1 MGACFGTAAAGT
13 VPMDDIA
20 ISIFGLDNAG
30 KTCFLRSLAGDFNFD
45 SVPTVG
51 LGQEQFM
58 YDDTK
63 LRVYDLGGGANFRR
77 VWQRFFAEIWGFI
90 YVVDASDPS
99 RFEESVNTLKEM
111 THHKMMKGK
120 PFIVVGN
127 KQDIEGAVKADE
139 LRKKMKLN
147 RKVNVYDA
155 VVTQIDG
162 DKCHPGVATAV
173 SMLIFKILQNYSKL
187 ASKRAVDM
195 EIQREIEARELA
207 EKRAR
212 VERRRQEQMNAPPA
226 R

>member
-1 MGACFGTAAAGT
+1 MGACFGTAAAT

-20 ISIFGLDNAG
+20 IAIFGVDNAG
-30 KTCFLRSLAGDFNFD
+30 KTCFVRSLAGDFNFD

-63 LRVYDLGGGANFRR
+63 LKVYDLGGSANFRS

-90 YVVDASDPS
+90 YVVDASDPA
-99 RFEESVNTLKEM
+99 RFEESVNTLKDM
-111 THHKMMKGK
+111 THHKMMEGK
-120 PFIVVGN
+120 PFIVVAN
-127 KQDIEGAVKADE
+127 KQDKEGAVKADQ

-147 RKVNVYDA
+147 RKVTVYDA

-162 DKCHPGVATAV
+162 EKCNSGVSTAV
-173 SMLIFKILQNYSKL
+173 SMLISKIVQNYSKL
-187 ASKRAVDM
+187 SSKRVIDI

-212 VERRRQEQMNAPPA
+212 LERRRQEQTDAAPA